1 MTAAARGRRYAP
13 HASIRMI
20 WGIAK
25 SPELAL
31 DDEALYSVIERE
43 TGKSSM
49 RQLSQGELDTVCRVL
64 QNMKDGVGKSSQ
76 RKRTDEGGNALT
88 TRQREK
94 IFALTGELGWNDDN
108 ARING
113 FCKRMFKV
121 DRLEWITPSQCF
133 KLIEALK
140 KMVER
145 KESKQT

>member
-1 MTAAARGRRYAP
+1 MTSAARGRRYAP

-43 TGKSSM
+43 TGKDGM
-49 RQLSQGELDTVCRVL
+49 RKLTQGELDTVCRVL
-64 QNMKDGVGKSSQ
+64 QNMKDGVKAPARQ
-76 RKRTDEGGNALT
+76 KRTDTGGNVKT
-88 TRQREK
+88 QRQRRQ
-94 IFALTGELGWNDDN
+94 IYMLTGELGWNDDN

-113 FCKRMFKV
+113 LARKMFRV
-121 DRLEWITPSQCF
+121 DRLEWLSQAQCSA
-133 KLIEALK
+133 LIEALK

-145 KESKQT
+145 KESES